1 MLTLL
6 AGLLPTI
13 IGVFTSGIPHVVK
26 YLEKGQEYKHEM
38 ELLKLRMEAASQG
51 LDQQIFLED
60 LKASIE
66 DGKSVRD
73 HDLAVPSNRYMDA
86 LRAGVRPLVTY
97 TFFLAFVGVKIALG
111 VVMYQEGLPG
121 KEILSVIWDGYSNTI
136 FGGIM
141 GFYFGSRAF
150 MHLNGQINPRRK

>member
-51 LDQQIFLED
+51 LDQQIFLEN
-60 LKASIE
+60 LKATVQ
-66 DGKSVRD
+66 DGQSVRD
-73 HDLAVPSNRYMDA
+73 HDLAIVSNPYMDA
-86 LRAGVRPLVTY
+86 LRSSVRPLITY
-97 TFFLAFVGVKIALG
+97 TFFLAFIAIK
-111 VVMYQEGLPG
+111 VVMIYVMLNEGVPG
-121 KEILSVIWDGYSNTI
+121 SDILKAIWDDYTNAI
-136 FGGIM
+136 FGAIC
-141 GFYFGSRAF
+141 GFWFGSRAF
-150 MHLNGQINPRRK
+150 MYLNNGSK